1 MKSLAK
7 CLAALAVCSALVF
20 GFAACANGSDGMSVV
35 VPNNGTQNGGT
46 DTTTTTTTPTETG
59 GGSQT
64 GGEVEN
70 PTTPAETSGEQLAT
84 GSSDGSYTRIGTQTI
99 NGVEYDI
106 VTFGL
111 YPQTVKATDVTINEN
126 ETKAVGEFTYCKGS
140 DGEWY
145 VKIKENASWY
155 PLDGYLRYT
164 DGSRVEENNGYKWFK
179 VEPIKWRVLTAN
191 YNGTG
196 FVLLHAQNIL
206 IGKRFQKYGNSQM
219 GRVKVGSDNYEYSE
233 IRAWLNDGFINA
245 AFDST
250 QQGFIADTAVDNGCE
265 KMTDYGVYSGGVTK
279 DKVFLLSKQE
289 VEKNEFGLEKH
300 DNKTSG
306 NAIIFKATDFA
317 KASGAYVCRYK
328 EEGDSWWLRSPG
340 WCCYTYKYV
349 RDYDSYDV
357 EFKDSNSSV
366 VGVAPALCFSSSAV
380 SAPVFYNVFI
390 PEITHGSVTLDKT
403 SAAAGETVTLKIS
416 ADSGYKLGELSAI
429 CPDGAGSLLNLAIS
443 ETGDTRSFTMPAQ
456 NVIVDAGFIQMH
468 LYGIDV
474 VSNISGGDG
483 HCGVTADKTIA
494 EAGDVVRLI
503 ITVGSGYKL
512 ESFSVADKGHNE
524 VTVSGNG
531 NEKTFTMPYAKLY
544 VNAKF
549 AAIDYNINVA
559 GSITGGRISA
569 GKAKAHVGDVVS
581 LAQSADSGWT
591 FVSWKVLDEDGAPVS
606 VSNGSFTMPAK
617 NVTVSATFGYKYNIN
632 VGTVANGNVTADK
645 IVAIAGD
652 YVTLTANPVAGY
664 ELASYIVTATDGTD
678 IAVTNGKFT
687 MPAQNVTVSVTFSAI
702 NYNINVGAFAN
713 GSVEVT
719 PTTATVGASVTLT
732 ASPASGYG
740 LASLAVTTE
749 DGTPVSLSGM
759 GDSRTFTMPAS
770 NVTVSAAFSAIYSI
784 NIGGFANGSVTAN
797 PASAMIGTSVTLTI
811 RPKIGYKLETLAVN
825 GADSS
830 AIALS
835 GTGNSRTFVMPAQ
848 NVTVTAATFAEIP
861 AASGA
866 YTNNGTTIIN
876 GTQYDLVTFGLW
888 PQTIK
893 AAGVEIDESQTKVS
907 GAFTYCRGSDGQ
919 WYSKIKET
927 AYEWGGDYEYSD
939 GTTAAQSSADSY
951 KWFKVEPI
959 KWRVLTTAYNGTGK
973 KLLLAENILTNCAY
987 YDYTCVNRTINGNT
1001 IHPNNW
1007 KHSKVRAFL
1016 NGRSYQKKESDS
1028 AAQADCDDFLNKG
1041 FLQTAFTGAEIA
1053 IIQDTSVV
1061 NNARSTNPD
1070 ANATQWNSGAN
1081 SYASATPT
1089 TDKVFLLSEQE
1100 ATTSAYGFDVYNA
1113 YKGDGTH
1120 NESARI
1126 RVTTDYAKASGANQ
1140 SSTVGMGGLW
1150 WLRSPCCYEDSYGIL
1165 VHHNGAAIANGGSL
1179 ASSLH
1184 VDVSNE
1190 GIVPA
1195 LCVSK

>member
-20 GFAACANGSDGMSVV
+20 GFAACSNGSDDNAAFLAALAASG
-35 VPNNGTQNGGT
+35 GGT
-46 DTTTTTTTPTETG
+46 TQTGGGAQTGDGTSAPTPTTTTPTETG

-155 PLDGYLRYT
+155 PHDGYLRYT
-164 DGSRVEENNGYKWFK
+164 DGSRVEENSGYKWFK

-196 FVLLHAQNIL
+196 FALLHAQNIL
-206 IGKRFQKYGNSQM
+206 IGKRFQKYENSQM

-265 KMTDYGVYSGGVTK
+265 KMTDYGAYSGGVTK

-328 EEGDSWWLRSPG
+328 EEGDSWRLRSPG

-349 RDYDSYDV
+349 RDDDSYDV
-357 EFKDSNSSV
+357 EFNVDNGC

-468 LYGIDV
+468 LYDIDV
-474 VSNISGGDG
+474 VSKISGGDG

-512 ESFSVADKGHNE
+512 ESFSVADKWHNE

-569 GKAKAHVGDVVS
+569 SKANAHVGDVVS
-581 LAQSADSGWT
+581 LVQSADSGWT

-617 NVTVSATFGYKYNIN
+617 NVTVSATFTAEKYRIRIYDSDNGSVTADKEYATVGERVNLTAIPLSGYEFATLAVAAADGTTMSLSGTGNSRTFTMPAKDVSVTAAFSPRNYNIN
-632 VGTVANGNVTADK
+632 VGT
-645 IVAIAGD
+645 
-652 YVTLTANPVAGY
+652 
-664 ELASYIVTATDGTD
+664 
-678 IAVTNGKFT
+678 
-687 MPAQNVTVSVTFSAI
+687 
-702 NYNINVGAFAN
+702 FAN
-713 GSVEVT
+713 GSI
-719 PTTATVGASVTLT
+719 TASSATAIVGASVTLT
-732 ASPASGYG
+732 ASPDSGYG
-740 LASLAVTTE
+740 LSALTVIAE
-749 DGTPVSLSGM
+749 DGTPVPLRGT
-759 GDSRTFTMPAS
+759 GNSRTFTMPAN
-770 NVTVSAAFSAIYSI
+770 NVAVSAIFDRIIKY
-784 NIGGFANGSVTAN
+784 NIDKGGFAN
-797 PASAMIGTSVTLTI
+797 
-811 RPKIGYKLETLAVN
+811 
-825 GADSS
+825 
-830 AIALS
+830 
-835 GTGNSRTFVMPAQ
+835 
-848 NVTVTAATFAEIP
+848 
-861 AASGA
+861 
-866 YTNNGTTIIN
+866 
-876 GTQYDLVTFGLW
+876 
-888 PQTIK
+888 
-893 AAGVEIDESQTKVS
+893 
-907 GAFTYCRGSDGQ
+907 
-919 WYSKIKET
+919 
-927 AYEWGGDYEYSD
+927 
-939 GTTAAQSSADSY
+939 
-951 KWFKVEPI
+951 
-959 KWRVLTTAYNGTGK
+959 
-973 KLLLAENILTNCAY
+973 
-987 YDYTCVNRTINGNT
+987 
-1001 IHPNNW
+1001 
-1007 KHSKVRAFL
+1007 
-1016 NGRSYQKKESDS
+1016 
-1028 AAQADCDDFLNKG
+1028 
-1041 FLQTAFTGAEIA
+1041 
-1053 IIQDTSVV
+1053 
-1061 NNARSTNPD
+1061 
-1070 ANATQWNSGAN
+1070 
-1081 SYASATPT
+1081 
-1089 TDKVFLLSEQE
+1089 
-1100 ATTSAYGFDVYNA
+1100 
-1113 YKGDGTH
+1113 
-1120 NESARI
+1120 
-1126 RVTTDYAKASGANQ
+1126 
-1140 SSTVGMGGLW
+1140 
-1150 WLRSPCCYEDSYGIL
+1150 
-1165 VHHNGAAIANGGSL
+1165 
-1179 ASSLH
+1179 
-1184 VDVSNE
+1184 
-1190 GIVPA
+1190 
-1195 LCVSK
+1195 